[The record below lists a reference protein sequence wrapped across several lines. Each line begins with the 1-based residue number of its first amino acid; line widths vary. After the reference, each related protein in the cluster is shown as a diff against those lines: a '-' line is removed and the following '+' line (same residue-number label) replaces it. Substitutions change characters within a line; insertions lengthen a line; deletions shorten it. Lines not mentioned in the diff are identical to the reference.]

1 MSINNPYEAPQSSL
15 SNYNND
21 CEPIFNPFAAS
32 CFAILFSTPFACI
45 LHAMNWKKL
54 GNEEMAKA
62 NWIACIAIIVI
73 SFILIAFASNIV
85 INLFSIASLLV
96 WYFLLGSKQQKFV
109 KENYG
114 NDYPRRNIWMA
125 ALAGLGFVSLYV
137 ILLTIVMVAFGNVP
151 IETVPVE

>member
-1 MSINNPYEAPQSSL
+1 
-15 SNYNND
+15 
-21 CEPIFNPFAAS
+21 
-32 CFAILFSTPFACI
+32 
-45 LHAMNWKKL
+45 MNWKKL

-73 SFILIAFASNIV
+73 SFILIALASNIV